1 MQEEFT
7 EVQTTTTFKDKIVVF
22 YKKNKFLIFLSIFIL
37 LFFFLTAIFYLHNKE
52 KKVQLTADLYVS
64 AKIDLNNNQ
73 KDKAKDTLIKIIES
87 SNPTYSALSLFL
99 LIDAN
104 LITDERKLV
113 EFFDYVLSN
122 NKFEK
127 EIENLI
133 IFKKALTQSNHV
145 DEIELITTLNPLI
158 NSETFWRPHALLLL
172 GDYFFSKGE
181 LSKAKENYLK
191 ILSLAGT
198 NNNLH
203 DQAKYRLL
211 IQSND

>member
-7 EVQTTTTFKDKIVVF
+7 EVQTTTTLRDRIVIF
-22 YKKNKFLIFLSIFIL
+22 YKKNKFFIFLSIFIL
-37 LFFFLTAIFYLHNKE
+37 LFFVLAAIFYLHNKE

-73 KDKAKDTLIKIIES
+73 KDKAKDTLIKIVES
-87 SNPTYSALSLFL
+87 NNPTYSALSLFL
-99 LIDAN
+99 LIDAD
-104 LITDERKLV
+104 LIEDERKLV

-133 IFKKALTQSNHV
+133 IFKKALSQSNHV
-145 DEIELITTLNPLI
+145 DEIVLITTLKPLI

-181 LSKAKENYLK
+181 LGKAKENYLK
-191 ILSLAGT
+191 ILSLT
-198 NNNLH
+198 DSNNLH